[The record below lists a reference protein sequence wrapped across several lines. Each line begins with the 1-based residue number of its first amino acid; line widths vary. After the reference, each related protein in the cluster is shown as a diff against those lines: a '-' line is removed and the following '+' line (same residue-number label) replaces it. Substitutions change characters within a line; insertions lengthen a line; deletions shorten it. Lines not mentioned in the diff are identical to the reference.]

1 MNTIKTFKYNIY
13 LTCLVSG
20 DTMGKIIEIGTISS
34 RGQIAIPADV
44 RRALELN
51 EGERGLFVV
60 DRDTLII
67 KKVDTE
73 KTWAEITNPLREAMA
88 KTDLKESD
96 AVDIVHRFRKAKK
109 LKNENNN

>member
-1 MNTIKTFKYNIY
+1 M
-13 LTCLVSG
+13 
-20 DTMGKIIEIGTISS
+20 
-34 RGQIAIPADV
+34 
-44 RRALELN
+44 
-51 EGERGLFVV
+51 FVV

-96 AVDIVHRFRKAKK
+96 AIDIVDRFRKAKK